1 MKKTLFAINL
11 SILLF
16 NSKAIT
22 ISKTTLDKQIHLTF
36 SQNNESTQTI
46 GYFIEKL
53 ENKIDSSKIKI
64 DESHT
69 NIESKETTNYKK
81 HTVIAGETTLK
92 IAQKYKITQQQL
104 ISWNNLKKN
113 SITIGQELIVSG
125 NLNIKAYEKWNEKNS
140 LTSIQG
146 TTKSNLS
153 NYSTQIQE
161 VGNIAK
167 TNKIS
172 HPNLQIGTIV
182 LCINPENNKQ
192 ILTQIETNELLI
204 DGCVLGLKNDISE
217 NLNIQNSIFRIIIN
231 YNQSTHE

>member
-1 MKKTLFAINL
+1 M
-11 SILLF
+11 LLL
-16 NSKAIT
+16 NANAIT
-22 ISKTTLDKQIHLTF
+22 FSQIIINKQDYLIF

-46 GYFIEKL
+46 EHFIEKL

-64 DESHT
+64 EESHT
-69 NIESKETTNYKK
+69 NVESKETTNYKK
-81 HTVIAGETTLK
+81 HAVIAGETTLK

-113 SITIGQELIVSG
+113 NITIGQELIVSG
-125 NLNIKAYEKWNEKNS
+125 NLTIKAYEKWNEKNS
-140 LTSIQG
+140 MTSIQE
-146 TTKSNLS
+146 TTKIILS

-172 HPNLQIGTIV
+172 HPNLQIGTMI
-182 LCINPENNKQ
+182 LCINPENNNQ
-192 ILTQIETNELLI
+192 ILTQIEINELLN
-204 DGCVLGLKNDISE
+204 DGCVLGLTNDVFE

-231 YNQSTHE
+231 YNQSTNE